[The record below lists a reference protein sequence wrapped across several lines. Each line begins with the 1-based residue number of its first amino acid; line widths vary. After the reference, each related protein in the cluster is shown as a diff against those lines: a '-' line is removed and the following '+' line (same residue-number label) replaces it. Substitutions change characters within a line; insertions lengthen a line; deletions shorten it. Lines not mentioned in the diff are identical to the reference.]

1 MESPA
6 DIEKVM
12 GQLQE
17 MLESK
22 KKSLDEREESFSR
35 RVRLFEEDHP
45 KSGKDSDVL
54 HLNIGG
60 STNIAVLRRI
70 LTQFEDSMLASKFSG
85 RWDDSIAKDKDGN
98 FFLDH
103 DPTEF
108 LKLINFLRMVDQKS
122 RADLHVPVPIA
133 DINFCWLLEYYGLML
148 SVYPPR
154 WYVIEHTQGTT
165 IQRPS
170 RPGDPFVLNAK
181 HQSTFALRLE
191 RMPDMCASLL
201 VIFEKGSTGEASW
214 GSGSASIGAG
224 IYGSGKASFGAA
236 SYGSGRALS
245 ITRSEEDQRV
255 KMQSTYE
262 IDTLTYS
269 YSVQLEDLA
278 PVTWQTTEKIKN
290 LGPTISLSGS
300 VVVSGMSYL
309 LV

>member
-12 GQLQE
+12 GQLQD

-122 RADLHVPVPIA
+122 RADLHVPVPA
-133 DINFCWLLEYYGLML
+133 ANFNFCWLLEYYGLML
-148 SVYPPR
+148 SVYPPQ
-154 WYVIEHTQGTT
+154 WYATHGIPGAT
-165 IQRPS
+165 IQTPS
-170 RPGDPFVLNAK
+170 RPSDPFVLKAT
-181 HQSTFALRLE
+181 HQSSFALRLDQ
-191 RMPDMCASLL
+191 RPDQCASLL
-201 VIFEKGSTGEASW
+201 VIFEKGSTGAVTW
-214 GSGSASIGAG
+214 GSGDASPGEAG
-224 IYGSGKASFGAA
+224 WVSE
-236 SYGSGRALS
+236 RALS

-262 IDTLTYS
+262 MGSRTYV
-269 YSVQLEDLA
+269 YSVQLEDFDA
-278 PVTWQTTEKIKN
+278 VTWQTTETISN
-290 LGPTISLSGS
+290 LGPNISLSGA

-309 LV
+309 FV